1 MDKNSQ
7 HMKIISLA
15 ENNFWKQISESGGV
29 YFVYAY
35 KNNIPIKLDRVLGAD
50 DEGLLYIGKSEN
62 LRERLRML
70 CRVLNPYQK
79 ATAHTFGTKYNNNKK
94 LREAFPLNSLYVS
107 FRITTNPKKLVSGLL
122 DKYFSNYGEV
132 PPFNSTK

>member
-1 MDKNSQ
+1 METNSR
-7 HMKIISLA
+7 KRRSL
-15 ENNFWKQISESGGV
+15 FIYS
-29 YFVYAY
+29 Y
-35 KNNIPIKLDRVLGAD
+35 NNIPLKLDRVLGSD
-50 DEGLLYIGKSEN
+50 EEGLLYIGKSEN

-70 CRVLNPYQK
+70 WRVLNPKLK

-107 FRITTNPKKLVSGLL
+107 FRITTKPKTLESELL

-132 PPFNSTK
+132 PPFNSPK

>member
-1 MDKNSQ
+1 MDKKSQ

-15 ENNFWKQISESGGV
+15 ENNFWKQIPESGGV
-29 YFVYAY
+29 YFIYSLN
-35 KNNIPIKLDRVLGAD
+35 NNIPIKLDRVLGAD
-50 DEGLLYIGKSEN
+50 EEGVLYIGKSEN

-70 CRVLNPYQK
+70 WRVLNPKLK

-107 FRITTNPKKLVSGLL
+107 FRITTNPKTLESELL
-122 DKYFSNYGEV
+122 DKYFSKYGEV
-132 PPFNSTK
+132 PPFNSSK

>member
-1 MDKNSQ
+1 MDKKSQ

-15 ENNFWKQISESGGV
+15 ENNFWKQIPESGGV
-29 YFVYAY
+29 YFIYSLN
-35 KNNIPIKLDRVLGAD
+35 NNIPIKLDRVLGAD
-50 DEGLLYIGKSEN
+50 EEGVLYIGKSEN

-70 CRVLNPYQK
+70 WRVLNPKLK

-107 FRITTNPKKLVSGLL
+107 FRITTNPKTLESELL

-132 PPFNSTK
+132 PPFNSSK